1 VTRPPHKPRGPSHR
15 PRGKR
20 RIRLYPP
27 RPGLLKV
34 FAGAVILLALSLAIN
49 WLYQVARKPSEL
61 LFPVSGALSKT
72 PAETWRSYS
81 PIFRRFATAAVT
93 PEFLAALAQAE
104 GAGNPAARTYWR
116 WSWGPGPF
124 DMYRPA
130 SSSVGMYQM
139 TDGTFAEARKFCV
152 REHRVVP
159 DGPWSAWHSCWFNSL
174 YMRVLPSHAVE
185 LTAAYLDR
193 HVADTL
199 ERHRIAAVSL
209 AQKQHL
215 AATIHLCGAGAGDAY
230 ARRGFRFAPGERCG
244 EHDPRAYL
252 ARIDA
257 LTTEFGVLA
266 ADE

>member
-1 VTRPPHKPRGPSHR
+1 LDIIAVRSAHRGVRFPQA
-15 PRGKR
+15 
-20 RIRLYPP
+20 
-27 RPGLLKV
+27 RPGLPTL
-34 FAGAVILLALSLAIN
+34 FAGAIILLALSLAVN

-61 LFPVSGALSKT
+61 LFPVSGALFKT
-72 PAETWRSYS
+72 PSETWRSYA
-81 PIFRRFATAAVT
+81 PIFRQYSTAAIT

-104 GAGNPAARTYWR
+104 GAGNPVARTYWR
-116 WSWGPGPF
+116 WSWGTGPF
-124 DMYRPA
+124 DVYRPA

-152 REHRVVP
+152 RDHRVLP
-159 DGPWSAWHSCWFNSL
+159 DGPWNAWRGCWFNAL
-174 YMRVLPSHAVE
+174 YARVLPGHAVE

-199 ERHRIAAVSL
+199 GRRRIAAASPR
-209 AQKQHL
+209 QTQHL

-257 LTTEFGVLA
+257 LTREFERLA
-266 ADE
+266 ADD